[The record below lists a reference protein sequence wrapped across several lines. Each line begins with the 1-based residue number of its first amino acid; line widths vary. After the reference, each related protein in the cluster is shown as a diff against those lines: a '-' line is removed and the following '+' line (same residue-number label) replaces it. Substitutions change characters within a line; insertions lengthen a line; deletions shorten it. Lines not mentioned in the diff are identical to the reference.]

1 MESGNEASE
10 PLCEAMTPGRGWG
23 LPGPRGRGKRR
34 KPVHCRR
41 QPDGD
46 TQRPGCLRACEA
58 TPHLISLLG
67 PQEMAGHVLRQHVGD
82 QGLIPAPHLVD
93 TFFLVVDLDLPQEQ
107 RPCQFFHLWTDA
119 GKVCASAGHPD
130 GKAKSGTRRGSTG
143 ETPAGR
149 RPSGQGKR
157 TRREAPTPQWAS
169 RPRRG
174 CVELLE
180 PSGYVGA

>member
-119 GKVCASAGHPD
+119 GKVCASAGHRMERRRAELGGVPRGKHPQED
-130 GKAKSGTRRGSTG
+130 GQVAKERGHGEKRRHLSGLPGL
-143 ETPAGR
+143 A
-149 RPSGQGKR
+149 
-157 TRREAPTPQWAS
+157 
-169 RPRRG
+169 
-174 CVELLE
+174 V
-180 PSGYVGA
+180 VV